1 MIQIEAQDSI
11 VKRQKAYTLFKSGK
25 TTTCEPWIT
34 RGDVLCRKFLILT
47 LSEVGSE
54 AILE

>member
-1 MIQIEAQDSI
+1 MIAQDSI
-11 VKRQKAYTLFKSGK
+11 AKQQKAYTMLKLGK
-25 TTTCEPWIT
+25 MTTCEVWIT
-34 RGDVLCRKFLILT
+34 RRCSLQEILIFT